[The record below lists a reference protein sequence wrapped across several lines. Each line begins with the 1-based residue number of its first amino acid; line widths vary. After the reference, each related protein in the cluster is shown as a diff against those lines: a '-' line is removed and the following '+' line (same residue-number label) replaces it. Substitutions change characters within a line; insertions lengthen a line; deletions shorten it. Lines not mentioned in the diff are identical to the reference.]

1 MQADTKLG
9 QLYEKLSQAAK
20 AAGYSNPLVFG
31 EGNTAPRLL
40 LIGEAPGKQEET
52 QGRPFVGTAGKNLKG
67 FLQILGLK
75 REDIY
80 ITNLVKLRP
89 SKLSP
94 AGNLVNRPPGKA
106 EKAFFTPYLYEEV
119 ALLSPNF
126 IVTLGNNALE
136 AFCKASIGEVHGRL
150 LNVNGFR
157 LFPLY
162 HPAAIIY
169 NQKLKATYAE
179 DLEKLKL
186 LLETQGE

>member
-1 MQADTKLG
+1 MQTDTTLSG
-9 QLYEKLSQAAK
+9 FYGKLSQAAK
-20 AAGYSNPLVFG
+20 AAGYANPLVFG

-40 LIGEAPGKQEET
+40 LIGEAPGKQEEA
-52 QGRPFVGTAGKNLKG
+52 QGRPFVGAAGKNLDS
-67 FLQILGLK
+67 FLQVLGLA
-75 REDIY
+75 REEIY

-94 AGNLVNRPPGKA
+94 AGNLVNRPPSKE
-106 EKAFFTPYLYEEV
+106 EKAFFTPFLREEIV
-119 ALLSPNF
+119 LLRPNL

-150 LNVNGFR
+150 LEADEHR

-179 DLEKLKL
+179 DLEKLKEL
-186 LLETQGE
+186 LDTQGE